1 MKVKTILV
9 SQPRP
14 KLENSP
20 FFDLQKKRKVKID
33 FVPFIHVKGATVKE
47 IRLQKIDL
55 TKFSAII
62 LTSRYAVD
70 HYFRICEKM
79 RFKVPVSQPRPKLE
93 NSPFFDLQKKR
104 KVKID
109 FVPFIHVKGA
119 TVKEIRLQKIDLTKF
134 SAIILTSR
142 YAVDHYFRIC
152 EKMRFKVPDSMKYF
166 CQSEAVAFYLQ
177 KYVVYRKRKIYVGKR
192 SFADLCPIIGKH
204 NSETFLLPT
213 TNKLKPEVPNLLNS
227 LEINWKQSVFYKT
240 VISDLSEFANVTYD
254 VLVFF
259 SPSGIESLIH
269 NFPDFKQNN
278 TRIAVFGAIT
288 KKAVEENGLKVDI
301 FAPSPKFPSMSMAL
315 DSYIAK
321 ANKR

>member
-1 MKVKTILV
+1 MKVKTLLV

-20 FFDLQKKRKVKID
+20 YLDLQKRRKLKID
-33 FVPFIHVKGATVKE
+33 FI
-47 IRLQKIDL
+47 
-55 TKFSAII
+55 
-62 LTSRYAVD
+62 
-70 HYFRICEKM
+70 
-79 RFKVPVSQPRPKLE
+79 
-93 NSPFFDLQKKR
+93 
-104 KVKID
+104 
-109 FVPFIHVKGA
+109 PFIHVKGA

-254 VLVFF
+254 VLVF
-259 SPSGIESLIH
+259 L
-269 NFPDFKQNN
+269 
-278 TRIAVFGAIT
+278 
-288 KKAVEENGLKVDI
+288 
-301 FAPSPKFPSMSMAL
+301 
-315 DSYIAK
+315 
-321 ANKR
+321 